1 MGESKDNIIEFGA
14 EQATGNGVENM
25 PAEAVTENAIETV
38 EAMPLDVWE
47 SGMREFGSTHSV
59 EEFDRKLEAIRAVFA
74 PESLKLL
81 YAQLTREIFALATLG
96 SSENA
101 TVDHEAMRS
110 AMERYVIAAEAY
122 YKPYFTEK
130 SYDEPDILPQEYRA
144 AFYVRKILEAEE
156 TGEIGKIKD
165 YIEPCATAMPPLRDS
180 VLGYVKS
187 IAEQMNA
194 EKAEAQDEMAYLS
207 AQLKRKA
214 KELEAM
220 GQNEAAEQIYAQLRA
235 LGQM

>member
-14 EQATGNGVENM
+14 EQATGIDAENM
-25 PAEAVTENAIETV
+25 PAEAAAENAIETA

-47 SGMREFGSTHSV
+47 SGMREFGSSHSV
-59 EEFDRKLEAIRAVFA
+59 EEIDRKLEAIRAVFA
-74 PESLKLL
+74 PKSLKLL

-96 SSENA
+96 ASGNA
-101 TVDHEAMRS
+101 TVDHETVRS
-110 AMERYVIAAEAY
+110 TMERYVHAAETY

-130 SYDEPDILPQEYRA
+130 AYDEPDILPQEYRA

-194 EKAEAQDEMAYLS
+194 EKAADQDEMAYLA